1 MLSKRIHEVIEMMNI
16 RLFFCDL
23 QDDRQ
28 AMKVQHELLEIIA
41 MTIIAVAA
49 DCDGWDEIEDFCVQ
63 YEEWL
68 KRVVGLAMPG
78 GVPSADTF
86 ERVWRRVDSKAFKQS
101 FRRWTESIRVK
112 IAGEVISIDGKTS
125 RGSEDDEKRPIH
137 MVSAWLSEQRMV
149 LGQIAVPEKTNE
161 ITAVPEL
168 IKMLDIGGCIITA
181 DAMSCQKT
189 IVAEIIRKKAEY
201 AIGLKGNQ
209 SGLLEY
215 AELLY
220 EGIRKDPGLYE
231 VKSIV
236 TRDKGHGRQEVRTY
250 YLSTELSGL
259 HQLKEW
265 KGLKAIGMVH
275 SVITD
280 IKTGEVTE
288 AYRYYITSLTDIEVF
303 AKAVREHWGIEASLH
318 HVLDVSFQED
328 ASKIHKDNAPDN
340 MAVVRHFVIS
350 ALKFLP
356 VRKKNVS
363 AKRKRKMCGR
373 NPELLLQAL
382 ELILAPKQTDAS

>member
-1 MLSKRIHEVIEMMNI
+1 MMNI

-23 QDDRQ
+23 KDERQ
-28 AMKVQHELLEIIA
+28 GMKVQHNLLEIVA

-49 DCDGWDEIEDFCVQ
+49 DCDGWDEVEDFCLQ
-63 YEEWL
+63 YEDWL
-68 KRVVGLAMPG
+68 RKVVGLSMPN

-86 ERVWRRVDSKAFKQS
+86 ERIWQRLDSKEFKRS
-101 FRRWTESIRVK
+101 FRRWAESIRVK
-112 IAGEVISIDGKTS
+112 IKGEVISIDGKTS
-125 RGSEDDEKRPIH
+125 RGSGDDETKAVH
-137 MVSAWLSEQRMV
+137 MVSAWLSEQKMV

-168 IKMLDIGGCIITA
+168 IKMLDIGGCILTA

-189 IVAEIIRKKAEY
+189 IVAEIVRKKADY
-201 AIGLKGNQ
+201 VIGLKGNQ

-220 EGIRKDPGLYE
+220 EGIRKEPGLYE

-259 HQLKEW
+259 HQQKEW

-280 IKTGEVTE
+280 IKTGEATE
-288 AYRYYITSLTDIEVF
+288 AYRYYITSITDIEAF
-303 AKAVREHWGIEASLH
+303 ARAVREHWGIEASLH

-328 ASKIHKDNAPDN
+328 ASKIRKDNAPDN
-340 MAVVRHFVIS
+340 MAVIRHFVIG
-350 ALKFLP
+350 ALKYLP
-356 VRKKNVS
+356 VRKNNVS
-363 AKRKRKMCGR
+363 ARRKRKMCGR
-373 NPELLLQAL
+373 NPDLLLQAL
-382 ELILAPKQTDAS
+382 ELILAPQVAEAP

>member
-1 MLSKRIHEVIEMMNI
+1 MNI
-16 RLFFCDL
+16 RLFFSDL
-23 QDDRQ
+23 KDERQ
-28 AMKVQHELLEIIA
+28 GMKVQHDLLEIIA
-41 MTIIAVAA
+41 MTIISVAA
-49 DCDGWDEIEDFCVQ
+49 DCDGWDEVEDFCLQ

-68 KRVVGLAMPG
+68 RKVVGLSMPN
-78 GVPSADTF
+78 GVPSSDTF
-86 ERVWRRVDSKAFKQS
+86 ERIWQRLDSKEFKRS
-101 FRRWTESIRVK
+101 FRRWAESIRVK
-112 IAGEVISIDGKTS
+112 IKGEVISIDGKTS
-125 RGSEDDEKRPIH
+125 RGSGEDGKKAVH
-137 MVSAWLSEQRMV
+137 MVSAWLSEQKMV
-149 LGQIAVPEKTNE
+149 LGQIAVPEKINE

-168 IKMLDIGGCIITA
+168 IKMLDVGGCILTA

-201 AIGLKGNQ
+201 VIGLKGNQ

-220 EGIRKDPGLYE
+220 EGIRKDPGLYD

-236 TRDKGHGRQEVRTY
+236 TRNKGHGRQEVRSY

-275 SVITD
+275 SIVTD

-288 AYRYYITSLTDIEVF
+288 AYRYYITSLTDIETF
-303 AKAVREHWGIEASLH
+303 ARAVREHWGIEASLH

-328 ASKIHKDNAPDN
+328 ASKIRKDNAPDN
-340 MAVVRHFVIS
+340 MAVIRHFVIG
-350 ALKFLP
+350 ALKYLP
-356 VRKKNVS
+356 VRKNNVS
-363 AKRKRKMCGR
+363 ARRKRKMCGR
-373 NPELLLQAL
+373 NPDLLLQAL
-382 ELILAPKQTDAS
+382 ELILAPQDTNAS

>member
-1 MLSKRIHEVIEMMNI
+1 
-16 RLFFCDL
+16 
-23 QDDRQ
+23 
-28 AMKVQHELLEIIA
+28 MKVQHDLLEIIA
-41 MTIIAVAA
+41 MTIIAVAG
-49 DCDGWDEIEDFCVQ
+49 DCDGWDEIEDFCLQ

-68 KRVVGLAMPG
+68 RRVVGLSMSS

-86 ERVWRRVDSKAFKQS
+86 ERIWRRMDSKAFKAS
-101 FRRWTESIRVK
+101 FRRWTESIRKK
-112 IAGEVISIDGKTS
+112 IKGEVISIDGKTL
-125 RGSEDDEKRPIH
+125 RGSEDDDRQPVH
-137 MVSAWLSEQRMV
+137 MVSAWLSEQKMV

-181 DAMSCQKT
+181 DAMSCQKA
-189 IVAEIIRKKAEY
+189 IVAEIIEKKADY

-220 EGIRKDPGLYE
+220 EGIRKEPELYE
-231 VKSIV
+231 VKSITTV
-236 TRDKGHGRQEVRTY
+236 NKGHGRQEVRTY
-250 YLSTELSGL
+250 YLSAELSGL
-259 HQLKEW
+259 HQQREW
-265 KGLKAIGMVH
+265 KGLKAIGIVH

-288 AYRYYITSLTDIEVF
+288 AYRYYITSLTDIETF
-303 AKAVREHWGIEASLH
+303 ARAVREHWGIEASLH

-340 MAVVRHFVIS
+340 MAVVRHFMIA
-350 ALKFLP
+350 ALKYLP

-363 AKRKRKMCGR
+363 ASRKRKLCGR
-373 NPELLLQAL
+373 NPDLLLQAL
-382 ELILAPKQTDAS
+382 ELILYPQEAGAS

>member
-1 MLSKRIHEVIEMMNI
+1 MNI

-23 QDDRQ
+23 KDERQ
-28 AMKVQHELLEIIA
+28 GMKVQHNLLEIVA

-49 DCDGWDEIEDFCVQ
+49 DCDGWDEVEDFCLQ
-63 YEEWL
+63 YEDWL
-68 KRVVGLAMPG
+68 RKVVGLSMPN

-86 ERVWRRVDSKAFKQS
+86 ERIWQRLDSKEFKRS
-101 FRRWTESIRVK
+101 FRRWAESIRVK
-112 IAGEVISIDGKTS
+112 IKGEVISIDGKTS
-125 RGSEDDEKRPIH
+125 RGSGDDETKAVH
-137 MVSAWLSEQRMV
+137 MVSAWLSEQKMV

-168 IKMLDIGGCIITA
+168 IKMLDIGGCILTA

-189 IVAEIIRKKAEY
+189 IVAEIVRKKADY
-201 AIGLKGNQ
+201 VIGLKGNQ

-220 EGIRKDPGLYE
+220 EGIRKEPGLYE

-259 HQLKEW
+259 HQQKEW

-280 IKTGEVTE
+280 IKTGEATE
-288 AYRYYITSLTDIEVF
+288 AYRYYITSITDIEAF
-303 AKAVREHWGIEASLH
+303 ARAVREHWGIEASLH

-328 ASKIHKDNAPDN
+328 ASKIRKDNAPDN
-340 MAVVRHFVIS
+340 MAVIRHFVIG
-350 ALKFLP
+350 ALKYLP
-356 VRKKNVS
+356 VRKNNVS
-363 AKRKRKMCGR
+363 ARRKRKMCGR
-373 NPELLLQAL
+373 NPDLLLQAL
-382 ELILAPKQTDAS
+382 ELILAPQVAETP

>member
-1 MLSKRIHEVIEMMNI
+1 MNI

-23 QDDRQ
+23 KDERQ
-28 AMKVQHELLEIIA
+28 GMKVQHNLLEIVA

-49 DCDGWDEIEDFCVQ
+49 DCDGWDEVEDFCLQ
-63 YEEWL
+63 YEDWL
-68 KRVVGLAMPG
+68 RKVVGLSMPN

-86 ERVWRRVDSKAFKQS
+86 ERIWQRLDSKEFKRS
-101 FRRWTESIRVK
+101 FRRWAESIRVK
-112 IAGEVISIDGKTS
+112 IKGEVISIDGKTS
-125 RGSEDDEKRPIH
+125 RGSGDDETKAVH
-137 MVSAWLSEQRMV
+137 MVSAWLSEQKMV

-168 IKMLDIGGCIITA
+168 IKMLDISGCILTA

-189 IVAEIIRKKAEY
+189 IVAEIVRKKADY
-201 AIGLKGNQ
+201 VIGLKGNQ

-220 EGIRKDPGLYE
+220 EGIRKEPGLYE

-259 HQLKEW
+259 HQQKEW

-280 IKTGEVTE
+280 IKTGEATE
-288 AYRYYITSLTDIEVF
+288 AYRYYITSITDIEAF
-303 AKAVREHWGIEASLH
+303 ARAVREHWGIEASLH

-328 ASKIHKDNAPDN
+328 ASKIRKDNAPDN
-340 MAVVRHFVIS
+340 MAVIRHFVIG
-350 ALKFLP
+350 ALKYLP
-356 VRKKNVS
+356 VRKNNVS
-363 AKRKRKMCGR
+363 ARRKRKMCGR
-373 NPELLLQAL
+373 NPDLLLQAL
-382 ELILAPKQTDAS
+382 ELILAPQVAEAP

>member
-1 MLSKRIHEVIEMMNI
+1 VHHEKNTEVIDVMNI

-23 QDDRQ
+23 KDERQ
-28 AMKVQHELLEIIA
+28 GMKVQHNLLEIVA

-49 DCDGWDEIEDFCVQ
+49 DCDGWDEVEDFCLQ
-63 YEEWL
+63 YEDWL
-68 KRVVGLAMPG
+68 RKVVGLSMPN

-86 ERVWRRVDSKAFKQS
+86 ERIWQRLDSKEFKRS
-101 FRRWTESIRVK
+101 FRRWAESIRVK
-112 IAGEVISIDGKTS
+112 IKGEVISIDGKTS
-125 RGSEDDEKRPIH
+125 RGSGDDETKAVH
-137 MVSAWLSEQRMV
+137 MVSAWLSEQKMV

-168 IKMLDIGGCIITA
+168 IKMLDIGGCILTA

-189 IVAEIIRKKAEY
+189 IVAEIVRKKADY
-201 AIGLKGNQ
+201 VIGLKGNQ

-220 EGIRKDPGLYE
+220 EGIRKEPGLYE

-259 HQLKEW
+259 HQQKEW

-280 IKTGEVTE
+280 IKTGEATE
-288 AYRYYITSLTDIEVF
+288 AYRYYITSITDIEAF
-303 AKAVREHWGIEASLH
+303 ARAVREHWGIEASLH

-328 ASKIHKDNAPDN
+328 ASKIRKDNAPDN
-340 MAVVRHFVIS
+340 MAVIRHFVIG
-350 ALKFLP
+350 ALKYLP
-356 VRKKNVS
+356 VRKNNVS
-363 AKRKRKMCGR
+363 ARRKRKMCGR
-373 NPELLLQAL
+373 NPDLLLQAL
-382 ELILAPKQTDAS
+382 ELILAPQVAEAP

>member
-1 MLSKRIHEVIEMMNI
+1 MNI
-16 RLFFCDL
+16 RLFFSNL
-23 QDDRQ
+23 KDDRQ
-28 AMKVQHELLEIIA
+28 GMKVQHNLLEIIA

-49 DCDGWDEIEDFCVQ
+49 DCDGWDEVEDFCLQ
-63 YEEWL
+63 YEDWIR
-68 KRVVGLAMPG
+68 KVVGLSMPN

-86 ERVWRRVDSKAFKQS
+86 ERIWQRLDSKEFKKS

-125 RGSEDDEKRPIH
+125 RGSGDDEKKAVH
-137 MVSAWLSEQRMV
+137 MVSAWLSEQKMV

-181 DAMSCQKT
+181 DAMSCQKS
-189 IVAEIIRKKAEY
+189 IVAEVIRKKADY
-201 AIGLKGNQ
+201 VIGLKGNQ

-236 TRDKGHGRQEVRTY
+236 THDKGHGRQEVRTY
-250 YLSTELSGL
+250 YISTELSGL
-259 HQLKEW
+259 HQQKEW

-288 AYRYYITSLTDIEVF
+288 AYRYYITSLTDIEAF
-303 AKAVREHWGIEASLH
+303 ARAVREHWGIEASLH

-328 ASKIHKDNAPDN
+328 ASKIRRDNAPDN
-340 MAVVRHFVIS
+340 MAVIRHFVIA
-350 ALKFLP
+350 ALKYLP
-356 VRKKNVS
+356 VRKNNVS
-363 AKRKRKMCGR
+363 ARRKRKMCGR
-373 NPELLLQAL
+373 NPDLLLQAL
-382 ELILAPKQTDAS
+382 ELILAPQNAETL

>member
-1 MLSKRIHEVIEMMNI
+1 VHHEKITEVIDVMNI

-23 QDDRQ
+23 KDERQ
-28 AMKVQHELLEIIA
+28 GMKVQHNLLEIVA

-49 DCDGWDEIEDFCVQ
+49 DCDGWDEVEDFCLQ
-63 YEEWL
+63 YEDWL
-68 KRVVGLAMPG
+68 RKVVGLSMPN

-86 ERVWRRVDSKAFKQS
+86 ERIWQRLDSKEFKRS
-101 FRRWTESIRVK
+101 FRRWAESIRVK
-112 IAGEVISIDGKTS
+112 IKGEVISIDGKTS
-125 RGSEDDEKRPIH
+125 RGSGDDETKAVH
-137 MVSAWLSEQRMV
+137 MVSAWLSEQKMV

-168 IKMLDIGGCIITA
+168 IKMLDIGGCILTA

-189 IVAEIIRKKAEY
+189 IVAEIVRKKADY
-201 AIGLKGNQ
+201 VIGLKGNQ

-220 EGIRKDPGLYE
+220 EGIRKEPGLYE

-259 HQLKEW
+259 HQQKEW

-280 IKTGEVTE
+280 IKTGEATE
-288 AYRYYITSLTDIEVF
+288 AYRYYITSITDIEAF
-303 AKAVREHWGIEASLH
+303 ARAVREHWGIEASLH

-328 ASKIHKDNAPDN
+328 ASKIRKDNAPDN
-340 MAVVRHFVIS
+340 MAVIRHFVIG
-350 ALKFLP
+350 ALKYLP
-356 VRKKNVS
+356 VRKNNVS
-363 AKRKRKMCGR
+363 ARRKRKMCGR
-373 NPELLLQAL
+373 NPDLLLQAL
-382 ELILAPKQTDAS
+382 ELILAPQVAEAP

>member
-1 MLSKRIHEVIEMMNI
+1 MHHEKITEVIDVMNI

-23 QDDRQ
+23 KDERQ
-28 AMKVQHELLEIIA
+28 GMKVQHNLLEIVA

-49 DCDGWDEIEDFCVQ
+49 DCDGWDEVEDFCLQ
-63 YEEWL
+63 YEDWL
-68 KRVVGLAMPG
+68 RKVVGLSMPN

-86 ERVWRRVDSKAFKQS
+86 ERIWQRLDSKEFKRS
-101 FRRWTESIRVK
+101 FRRWAESIRVK
-112 IAGEVISIDGKTS
+112 IKGEVISIDGKTS
-125 RGSEDDEKRPIH
+125 RGSGDDETKAVH
-137 MVSAWLSEQRMV
+137 MVSAWLSEQKMV

-168 IKMLDIGGCIITA
+168 IKMLDIGGCILTA

-189 IVAEIIRKKAEY
+189 IVAEIVRKKADY
-201 AIGLKGNQ
+201 VIGLKGNQ

-220 EGIRKDPGLYE
+220 EGIRKEPGLYE

-259 HQLKEW
+259 HQQKEW

-280 IKTGEVTE
+280 IKTGEATE
-288 AYRYYITSLTDIEVF
+288 AYRYYITSITDIEAF
-303 AKAVREHWGIEASLH
+303 ARAVREHWGIEASLH

-328 ASKIHKDNAPDN
+328 ASKIRKDNAPDN
-340 MAVVRHFVIS
+340 MAVIRHFVIG
-350 ALKFLP
+350 ALKYLP
-356 VRKKNVS
+356 VRKNNVS
-363 AKRKRKMCGR
+363 ARRKRKMCGR
-373 NPELLLQAL
+373 NPDLLLQAL
-382 ELILAPKQTDAS
+382 ELILAPQVAEAP

>member
-1 MLSKRIHEVIEMMNI
+1 MNI

-23 QDDRQ
+23 KDERQ
-28 AMKVQHELLEIIA
+28 GMKVQHNLLEIIA
-41 MTIIAVAA
+41 MTIISVAA
-49 DCDGWDEIEDFCVQ
+49 DCDGWDEIEDFCIQ

-68 KRVVGLAMPG
+68 RKVVGLSMPN

-86 ERVWRRVDSKAFKQS
+86 ERIWQRLDSKEFKRS
-101 FRRWTESIRVK
+101 FRRWAESIRVK
-112 IAGEVISIDGKTS
+112 IKGEVISIDGKTS
-125 RGSEDDEKRPIH
+125 RGSEDDGKKAIH
-137 MVSAWLSEQRMV
+137 MVSAWLSEQKMV

-168 IKMLDIGGCIITA
+168 IKMLDIGGCILTA

-189 IVAEIIRKKAEY
+189 IVAEIIQKKADY
-201 AIGLKGNQ
+201 VIGLKGNQ

-236 TRDKGHGRQEVRTY
+236 TRDKGHGRQEIRTY
-250 YLSTELSGL
+250 YLSTELTGL

-275 SVITD
+275 SIVTD

-288 AYRYYITSLTDIEVF
+288 AYRYYITSLTDIEAF
-303 AKAVREHWGIEASLH
+303 ARAVREHWGIEASLH

-328 ASKIHKDNAPDN
+328 SSKIRKDNAPDN
-340 MAVVRHFVIS
+340 MAVIRHFVIG
-350 ALKFLP
+350 ALKYLP
-356 VRKKNVS
+356 VRKNNVS
-363 AKRKRKMCGR
+363 ARRKRKMCGR

-382 ELILAPKQTDAS
+382 ELILAPQVAETP

>member
-1 MLSKRIHEVIEMMNI
+1 
-16 RLFFCDL
+16 
-23 QDDRQ
+23 
-28 AMKVQHELLEIIA
+28 
-41 MTIIAVAA
+41 
-49 DCDGWDEIEDFCVQ
+49 
-63 YEEWL
+63 
-68 KRVVGLAMPG
+68 MPN

-86 ERVWRRVDSKAFKQS
+86 ERIWQRLDSKEFKKS

-125 RGSEDDEKRPIH
+125 RGSGDDEKKAVH
-137 MVSAWLSEQRMV
+137 MVSAWLSEQKMV

-181 DAMSCQKT
+181 DAMSCQKS
-189 IVAEIIRKKAEY
+189 IVAEVIRKKADY
-201 AIGLKGNQ
+201 VIGLKGNQ

-236 TRDKGHGRQEVRTY
+236 THDKGHGRQEVRTY
-250 YLSTELSGL
+250 YISTELSGL
-259 HQLKEW
+259 HQQKEW

-288 AYRYYITSLTDIEVF
+288 AYRYYITSLTDIEAF
-303 AKAVREHWGIEASLH
+303 ARAVREHWGIEASLH

-328 ASKIHKDNAPDN
+328 ASKIRRDNAPDN
-340 MAVVRHFVIS
+340 MAVIRHFVIA
-350 ALKFLP
+350 ALKYLP
-356 VRKKNVS
+356 VRKNNVS
-363 AKRKRKMCGR
+363 ARRKRKMCGR
-373 NPELLLQAL
+373 NPDLLLQAL
-382 ELILAPKQTDAS
+382 ELILAPQNAETL

>member
-1 MLSKRIHEVIEMMNI
+1 MNI
-16 RLFFCDL
+16 RLFFSDL
-23 QDDRQ
+23 GDERQ
-28 AMKVQHELLEIIA
+28 EMKVQHDMLEIVA

-49 DCDGWDEIEDFCVQ
+49 DCDGWEEIEDFCVQ

-68 KRVVGLAMPG
+68 RRVVGLSMPS

-86 ERVWRRVDSKAFKQS
+86 ERIWRRMDSKAFKAS
-101 FRRWTESIRVK
+101 FRRWAESIRIK
-112 IAGEVISIDGKTS
+112 IKGEVISIDGKTA
-125 RGSEDDEKRPIH
+125 RGSKDDDRGPVH
-137 MVSAWLSEQRMV
+137 MVSAWLSEQKMV

-181 DAMSCQKT
+181 DAMSCQKA
-189 IVAEIIRKKAEY
+189 IVSEIIGKKAEY
-201 AIGLKGNQ
+201 VIGLKGNQ

-220 EGIRKDPGLYE
+220 EGIRKEPGLYE
-231 VKSIV
+231 VKSITTV
-236 TRDKGHGRQEVRTY
+236 NKGHGRQEVRTY

-259 HQLKEW
+259 HQQREW

-288 AYRYYITSLTDIEVF
+288 AYRYYITSLTDIDTF
-303 AKAVREHWGIEASLH
+303 ARAVREHWGIEASLH
-318 HVLDVSFQED
+318 YVLDVSFQED

-340 MAVVRHFVIS
+340 MAVVRHFVIA

-363 AKRKRKMCGR
+363 ASRKRKMCGR
-373 NPELLLQAL
+373 NPDLLLQAL
-382 ELILAPKQTDAS
+382 ELILSPQEPAVS

>member
-1 MLSKRIHEVIEMMNI
+1 MNI
-16 RLFFCDL
+16 RLFFSDL
-23 QDDRQ
+23 KDERQ
-28 AMKVQHELLEIIA
+28 GMKVQHDLLEIIA
-41 MTIIAVAA
+41 MTIISVAA
-49 DCDGWDEIEDFCVQ
+49 DCDGWDEIEDFCLQ
-63 YEEWL
+63 YEDWL
-68 KRVVGLAMPG
+68 KEVVGLTMPN

-86 ERVWRRVDSKAFKQS
+86 ERIWQRLDSKEFKRS
-101 FRRWTESIRVK
+101 FRRWAESIRIK

-125 RGSEDDEKRPIH
+125 RGSEEDEKKAVH
-137 MVSAWLSEQRMV
+137 MVSAWLSEQKIV

-181 DAMSCQKT
+181 DAMSCQKA
-189 IVAEIIRKKAEY
+189 IVAEIIRKKADY
-201 AIGLKGNQ
+201 VIGLKGNQ
-209 SGLLEY
+209 SGMLEY

-220 EGIRKDPGLYE
+220 EGIRNDPGLYE

-236 TRDKGHGRQEVRTY
+236 TRDRGHERQEVRTY

-275 SVITD
+275 SIVTD

-288 AYRYYITSLTDIEVF
+288 AYRYYITSLTDIEAF
-303 AKAVREHWGIEASLH
+303 ARAVREHWGIEASLH

-328 ASKIHKDNAPDN
+328 ASKIRKDNAPDN
-340 MAVVRHFVIS
+340 MAVIRHFVIG
-350 ALKFLP
+350 ALKYLP
-356 VRKKNVS
+356 VRKNNVS
-363 AKRKRKMCGR
+363 ARRKRKMCGR
-373 NPELLLQAL
+373 NPDLLLQAL
-382 ELILAPKQTDAS
+382 ELILAPQVAEAP

>member
-1 MLSKRIHEVIEMMNI
+1 MNI
-16 RLFFCDL
+16 RLFFSNL
-23 QDDRQ
+23 KDDRQ
-28 AMKVQHELLEIIA
+28 GMKVQHNLLEIIA

-49 DCDGWDEIEDFCVQ
+49 DCDGWDEVEDFCLQ
-63 YEEWL
+63 YEDWIR
-68 KRVVGLAMPG
+68 KVVGLSMPN

-86 ERVWRRVDSKAFKQS
+86 ERIWQRLDSKEFKRS

-125 RGSEDDEKRPIH
+125 RGSGDDEKKAVH
-137 MVSAWLSEQRMV
+137 MVSAWLSEQKMV

-181 DAMSCQKT
+181 DAMSCQKS
-189 IVAEIIRKKAEY
+189 IVAEVIRKKADY
-201 AIGLKGNQ
+201 VIGLKGNQ

-236 TRDKGHGRQEVRTY
+236 THDKGHGRQEVRTY
-250 YLSTELSGL
+250 YISTELSGL
-259 HQLKEW
+259 HQQKEW

-288 AYRYYITSLTDIEVF
+288 AYRYYITSLTDIEAF
-303 AKAVREHWGIEASLH
+303 ARAVREHWGIEASLH

-328 ASKIHKDNAPDN
+328 ASKIRRDNAPDN
-340 MAVVRHFVIS
+340 MAVIHHFVIA
-350 ALKFLP
+350 ALKYLP
-356 VRKKNVS
+356 VRKNNVS
-363 AKRKRKMCGR
+363 ARRKRKMCGR
-373 NPELLLQAL
+373 NPDLLLQAL
-382 ELILAPKQTDAS
+382 ELILAPQNAEAL

>member
-1 MLSKRIHEVIEMMNI
+1 VMNI
-16 RLFFCDL
+16 RLFFSDL
-23 QDDRQ
+23 KDERQ
-28 AMKVQHELLEIIA
+28 GMKVQHDLLEIIA
-41 MTIIAVAA
+41 MTIISVAA
-49 DCDGWDEIEDFCVQ
+49 DCDGWDEIEDFCLQ
-63 YEEWL
+63 YEDWL
-68 KRVVGLAMPG
+68 KEVVGLTMPN

-86 ERVWRRVDSKAFKQS
+86 ERIWQRLDSKEFKRS
-101 FRRWTESIRVK
+101 FRRWAESIRIK

-125 RGSEDDEKRPIH
+125 RGSEEDEKKAVH
-137 MVSAWLSEQRMV
+137 MVSAWLSEQKIV

-181 DAMSCQKT
+181 DAMSCQKA
-189 IVAEIIRKKAEY
+189 IVAEIIRKKADY
-201 AIGLKGNQ
+201 VIGLKGNQ
-209 SGLLEY
+209 SGMLEY

-220 EGIRKDPGLYE
+220 EGIRNDPGLYE

-236 TRDKGHGRQEVRTY
+236 TRDRGHGRQEVRTY

-275 SVITD
+275 SIVTD

-288 AYRYYITSLTDIEVF
+288 AYRYYITSLTDIEAF
-303 AKAVREHWGIEASLH
+303 ARAVREHWGIEASLH

-328 ASKIHKDNAPDN
+328 ASKIRKDNAPDN
-340 MAVVRHFVIS
+340 MAVIRHFVIG
-350 ALKFLP
+350 ALKYLP
-356 VRKKNVS
+356 VRKNNVS
-363 AKRKRKMCGR
+363 ARRKRKMCGR
-373 NPELLLQAL
+373 NPDLLLQAL
-382 ELILAPKQTDAS
+382 ELILAPQVAEAP

>member
-1 MLSKRIHEVIEMMNI
+1 MNI

-23 QDDRQ
+23 KDERQ
-28 AMKVQHELLEIIA
+28 GMKVQHNLLEIIA
-41 MTIIAVAA
+41 MTIISVAA
-49 DCDGWDEIEDFCVQ
+49 DCDGWDEIEDFCLQ

-68 KRVVGLAMPG
+68 RKVVGLSLPNG
-78 GVPSADTF
+78 IPSADTF
-86 ERVWRRVDSKAFKQS
+86 ERIWQRLDSKEFKRS

-125 RGSEDDEKRPIH
+125 RGSEDDGKKAVH
-137 MVSAWLSEQRMV
+137 MVSAWLSEQKMV

-168 IKMLDIGGCIITA
+168 IKMLDIGGCILTA

-189 IVAEIIRKKAEY
+189 IVAEIIRKKADY
-201 AIGLKGNQ
+201 VIGLKGNQ

-220 EGIRKDPGLYE
+220 EGIRSGPGLYE

-236 TRDKGHGRQEVRTY
+236 TRGKGHGRQEVRTY

-259 HQLKEW
+259 QQQKEW

-288 AYRYYITSLTDIEVF
+288 AYRYYITSLTDIEAF
-303 AKAVREHWGIEASLH
+303 ARAVREHWGIEASLH

-328 ASKIHKDNAPDN
+328 ASKIRKDNAPDN
-340 MAVVRHFVIS
+340 IAVVRHFVIA
-350 ALKFLP
+350 ALKYLP
-356 VRKKNVS
+356 VRKNNVS
-363 AKRKRKMCGR
+363 ARRKRKMCGR
-373 NPELLLQAL
+373 NPDLLLQAL
-382 ELILAPKQTDAS
+382 ELILAPQDKNVS

>member
-1 MLSKRIHEVIEMMNI
+1 MNI

-23 QDDRQ
+23 KDERQ
-28 AMKVQHELLEIIA
+28 GMKVQHNLLEIVA

-49 DCDGWDEIEDFCVQ
+49 DCDGWDEVEDFCLQ
-63 YEEWL
+63 YEDWL
-68 KRVVGLAMPG
+68 RKVVGLSKPN

-86 ERVWRRVDSKAFKQS
+86 ERIWQRLDSKEFKRS
-101 FRRWTESIRVK
+101 FRRWAESIRVK
-112 IAGEVISIDGKTS
+112 IKGEVISIDGKTS
-125 RGSEDDEKRPIH
+125 RGSGDDETKAVH
-137 MVSAWLSEQRMV
+137 MVSAWLSEQKMV

-168 IKMLDIGGCIITA
+168 IKMLDIGGCILTA

-189 IVAEIIRKKAEY
+189 IVAEIVRKKADY
-201 AIGLKGNQ
+201 VIGLKGNQ

-220 EGIRKDPGLYE
+220 EGIRKEPGLYE

-259 HQLKEW
+259 HQQKEW

-280 IKTGEVTE
+280 IKTGEATE
-288 AYRYYITSLTDIEVF
+288 AYRYYITSITDIEAF
-303 AKAVREHWGIEASLH
+303 ARAVREHWGIEASLH

-328 ASKIHKDNAPDN
+328 ASKIRKDNAPDN
-340 MAVVRHFVIS
+340 MAVIRHFVIG
-350 ALKFLP
+350 ALKYLP
-356 VRKKNVS
+356 VRKNNVS
-363 AKRKRKMCGR
+363 ARRKRKMCGR
-373 NPELLLQAL
+373 NPDLLLQAL
-382 ELILAPKQTDAS
+382 ELILAPQVAEAP

>member
-1 MLSKRIHEVIEMMNI
+1 MNI

-23 QDDRQ
+23 KDERQ
-28 AMKVQHELLEIIA
+28 GMKVQHNLLEIVA

-49 DCDGWDEIEDFCVQ
+49 DCDGWDEVEDFCLQ
-63 YEEWL
+63 YEDWL
-68 KRVVGLAMPG
+68 RKVVGLSMPN

-86 ERVWRRVDSKAFKQS
+86 ERIWQRLDSKEFKRS
-101 FRRWTESIRVK
+101 FRRWAESIRVK
-112 IAGEVISIDGKTS
+112 IKGEVISIDGKTS
-125 RGSEDDEKRPIH
+125 RGSGDDETKAVH
-137 MVSAWLSEQRMV
+137 MVSAWLSEQKMV

-168 IKMLDIGGCIITA
+168 IKMLDIGGCILTA

-189 IVAEIIRKKAEY
+189 IVAEIVRKKADY
-201 AIGLKGNQ
+201 VIGLKGNQ

-220 EGIRKDPGLYE
+220 EGIRKEPGLYE

-259 HQLKEW
+259 HQQKEW

-280 IKTGEVTE
+280 IKTGEATE
-288 AYRYYITSLTDIEVF
+288 AYRYYITSITDIEAF
-303 AKAVREHWGIEASLH
+303 ARAVREHWGIEASLH

-328 ASKIHKDNAPDN
+328 ASKIRKDNAPDN
-340 MAVVRHFVIS
+340 MAVIRHFVIG
-350 ALKFLP
+350 ALKYLP
-356 VRKKNVS
+356 VRKNNVS
-363 AKRKRKMCGR
+363 ARRKRKMCGR
-373 NPELLLQAL
+373 NPDLLLQAL
-382 ELILAPKQTDAS
+382 ELILAPQVAEAP

>member
-1 MLSKRIHEVIEMMNI
+1 MNI

-23 QDDRQ
+23 KDERQ
-28 AMKVQHELLEIIA
+28 GMKVQHNLLEIVA

-49 DCDGWDEIEDFCVQ
+49 DCDGWDEVEDFCLQ
-63 YEEWL
+63 YEDWL
-68 KRVVGLAMPG
+68 RKVVGLSMPN

-86 ERVWRRVDSKAFKQS
+86 ERIWQRLDSKEFKRS
-101 FRRWTESIRVK
+101 FRRWAESIRVK
-112 IAGEVISIDGKTS
+112 IKGEVISIDGKTS
-125 RGSEDDEKRPIH
+125 RGSGDDETKAVH
-137 MVSAWLSEQRMV
+137 MVSAWLSEQKMV

-168 IKMLDIGGCIITA
+168 IKMLDIGGCILTA

-189 IVAEIIRKKAEY
+189 IVAEIVRKKADY
-201 AIGLKGNQ
+201 VIGLKGNQ

-220 EGIRKDPGLYE
+220 EGIRKEPGLYE

-259 HQLKEW
+259 HQQKEW

-280 IKTGEVTE
+280 IKTGEATK
-288 AYRYYITSLTDIEVF
+288 AYRYYITSITDIEAF
-303 AKAVREHWGIEASLH
+303 ARAVREHWGIEASLH

-328 ASKIHKDNAPDN
+328 ASKIRKDNAPDN
-340 MAVVRHFVIS
+340 MAVIRHFVIG
-350 ALKFLP
+350 ALKYLP
-356 VRKKNVS
+356 VRKNNVS
-363 AKRKRKMCGR
+363 ARRKRKMCGR
-373 NPELLLQAL
+373 NPDLLLQAL
-382 ELILAPKQTDAS
+382 ELILAPQVAEAP

>member
-1 MLSKRIHEVIEMMNI
+1 MNI

-23 QDDRQ
+23 KDERQ
-28 AMKVQHELLEIIA
+28 GMKVQHNLLEIVT

-49 DCDGWDEIEDFCVQ
+49 DCDGWDEVEDFCLQ
-63 YEEWL
+63 YEDWL
-68 KRVVGLAMPG
+68 RKVVGLSMPN

-86 ERVWRRVDSKAFKQS
+86 ERIWQRLDSKEFKRS
-101 FRRWTESIRVK
+101 FRRWAESIRVK
-112 IAGEVISIDGKTS
+112 IKGEVISIDGKTS
-125 RGSEDDEKRPIH
+125 RGSGDDETKAVH
-137 MVSAWLSEQRMV
+137 MVSAWLSEQKMV
-149 LGQIAVPEKTNE
+149 LGQIAVPEKTNK

-168 IKMLDIGGCIITA
+168 IKMLDIGGCILTA

-189 IVAEIIRKKAEY
+189 IVAEIVRKKADY
-201 AIGLKGNQ
+201 VIGLKGNQ

-220 EGIRKDPGLYE
+220 EGVRKEPGLYE

-259 HQLKEW
+259 HQQKEW

-280 IKTGEVTE
+280 IKTGEATE
-288 AYRYYITSLTDIEVF
+288 AYRYYITSITDIEAF
-303 AKAVREHWGIEASLH
+303 ARAVREHWGIEASLH

-328 ASKIHKDNAPDN
+328 ASKIRKDNAPDN
-340 MAVVRHFVIS
+340 MAVIRHFVIG
-350 ALKFLP
+350 ALKYLP
-356 VRKKNVS
+356 VRKNNVS
-363 AKRKRKMCGR
+363 ARRKRKMCGR
-373 NPELLLQAL
+373 NPDLLLQAL
-382 ELILAPKQTDAS
+382 ELILAPQVAEAP

>member
-1 MLSKRIHEVIEMMNI
+1 MNI
-16 RLFFCDL
+16 RLFFSDL
-23 QDDRQ
+23 RDERQ
-28 AMKVQHELLEIIA
+28 GMKVQHDLLEIIA
-41 MTIIAVAA
+41 MTIIAVAG
-49 DCDGWDEIEDFCVQ
+49 DCDGWEEIEDFCLQ

-68 KRVVGLAMPG
+68 RRVVGLSMPS

-86 ERVWRRVDSKAFKQS
+86 ERIWRRMDSKAFKAS
-101 FRRWTESIRVK
+101 FRRWTESIRK
-112 IAGEVISIDGKTS
+112 KKKGEVISIDGKTS
-125 RGSEDDEKRPIH
+125 RGSEDDDRQPVH
-137 MVSAWLSEQRMV
+137 MVSAWLSEQKMV

-181 DAMSCQKT
+181 DAMSCQKA
-189 IVAEIIRKKAEY
+189 IVAEIIGKKADY

-220 EGIRKDPGLYE
+220 EGIRKEPGLYE
-231 VKSIV
+231 VKSITTV
-236 TRDKGHGRQEVRTY
+236 NKGHGRQEVRTY

-259 HQLKEW
+259 HQQREW

-275 SVITD
+275 SVVTD
-280 IKTGEVTE
+280 VKTGKVTE
-288 AYRYYITSLTDIEVF
+288 AYRYYITSLTDIETF
-303 AKAVREHWGIEASLH
+303 ARAVREHWGIEASLH

-340 MAVVRHFVIS
+340 MAVVRHFVIA
-350 ALKFLP
+350 ALKYLP

-363 AKRKRKMCGR
+363 ASRKRKLCGR
-373 NPELLLQAL
+373 NPDLLLQAL
-382 ELILAPKQTDAS
+382 ELILYPQEAGAS

>member
-1 MLSKRIHEVIEMMNI
+1 MNI
-16 RLFFCDL
+16 RLFFSDL
-23 QDDRQ
+23 KDERQ
-28 AMKVQHELLEIIA
+28 GMKVQHDLLEIIA
-41 MTIIAVAA
+41 MTIISVAA
-49 DCDGWDEIEDFCVQ
+49 DCDGWDEIEDFCLQ
-63 YEEWL
+63 YEDWL
-68 KRVVGLAMPG
+68 KEVVGLTMPN

-86 ERVWRRVDSKAFKQS
+86 ERIWQRLDSKEFKRS
-101 FRRWTESIRVK
+101 FRRWAESIRIK

-125 RGSEDDEKRPIH
+125 RGSEEDEKKAVH
-137 MVSAWLSEQRMV
+137 MVSAWLSEQKIV

-181 DAMSCQKT
+181 DAMSCQKA
-189 IVAEIIRKKAEY
+189 IVAEIIRKKADY
-201 AIGLKGNQ
+201 VIRLKGNQ
-209 SGLLEY
+209 SGMLEY

-220 EGIRKDPGLYE
+220 EGIRNDPGLYE

-236 TRDKGHGRQEVRTY
+236 TRDRGHGRQEVRTY

-275 SVITD
+275 SIVTD

-288 AYRYYITSLTDIEVF
+288 AYRYYITSLTDIEAF
-303 AKAVREHWGIEASLH
+303 ARAVREHWGIEASLH

-328 ASKIHKDNAPDN
+328 ASKIRKDNAPDN
-340 MAVVRHFVIS
+340 MAVIRHFVIG
-350 ALKFLP
+350 ALKYLP
-356 VRKKNVS
+356 VRKNNVS
-363 AKRKRKMCGR
+363 ARRKRKMCGR
-373 NPELLLQAL
+373 NPDLLLQAL
-382 ELILAPKQTDAS
+382 ELILAPQVAEAP

>member
-1 MLSKRIHEVIEMMNI
+1 MHHEKNTEVIDVMNI

-23 QDDRQ
+23 KDERQ
-28 AMKVQHELLEIIA
+28 GMKVQHNLLEIVA

-49 DCDGWDEIEDFCVQ
+49 DCDGWDEVEDFCLQ
-63 YEEWL
+63 YEDWL
-68 KRVVGLAMPG
+68 RKVVGLSMPN

-86 ERVWRRVDSKAFKQS
+86 ERIWQRLDSKEFKRS
-101 FRRWTESIRVK
+101 FRRWAESIRVK
-112 IAGEVISIDGKTS
+112 IKGEVISIDGKTS
-125 RGSEDDEKRPIH
+125 RGSGDDETKAVH
-137 MVSAWLSEQRMV
+137 MVSAWLSEQKMV

-168 IKMLDIGGCIITA
+168 IKMLDIGGCILTA

-189 IVAEIIRKKAEY
+189 IVAEIVRKKADY
-201 AIGLKGNQ
+201 VIGLKGNQ

-220 EGIRKDPGLYE
+220 EGIRKEPGLYE

-259 HQLKEW
+259 HQQKEW

-280 IKTGEVTE
+280 IKTGEATE
-288 AYRYYITSLTDIEVF
+288 AYRYYITSITDIEAF
-303 AKAVREHWGIEASLH
+303 ARAVREHWGIEASLH

-328 ASKIHKDNAPDN
+328 ASKIRKDNAPDN
-340 MAVVRHFVIS
+340 MAVIRHFVIG
-350 ALKFLP
+350 ALKYLP
-356 VRKKNVS
+356 VRKNNVS
-363 AKRKRKMCGR
+363 ARRKRKMCGR
-373 NPELLLQAL
+373 NPDLLLQAL
-382 ELILAPKQTDAS
+382 ELILAPQVAEAP

>member
-1 MLSKRIHEVIEMMNI
+1 MNI

-23 QDDRQ
+23 KDERQ
-28 AMKVQHELLEIIA
+28 GMKVQHNLLEIVT

-49 DCDGWDEIEDFCVQ
+49 DCDGWDEVEDFCLQ
-63 YEEWL
+63 YEDWL
-68 KRVVGLAMPG
+68 RKVVGLSMPN

-86 ERVWRRVDSKAFKQS
+86 ERIWQRLDSKEFKRS
-101 FRRWTESIRVK
+101 FRRWAESIRVK
-112 IAGEVISIDGKTS
+112 IKGEVISIDGKTS
-125 RGSEDDEKRPIH
+125 RGSGDDETKAVH
-137 MVSAWLSEQRMV
+137 MVSAWLSEQKMV

-168 IKMLDIGGCIITA
+168 IKMLDIGGCILTA

-189 IVAEIIRKKAEY
+189 IVAEIVRKKADY
-201 AIGLKGNQ
+201 VIGLKGNQ

-220 EGIRKDPGLYE
+220 EGIRKEPGLYE

-259 HQLKEW
+259 HQQKEW

-280 IKTGEVTE
+280 IKTGEATE
-288 AYRYYITSLTDIEVF
+288 AYRYYITSITDIEAF
-303 AKAVREHWGIEASLH
+303 ARAVREHWGIEASLH

-328 ASKIHKDNAPDN
+328 ASKIRKDNAPDN
-340 MAVVRHFVIS
+340 MAVIRHFVIG
-350 ALKFLP
+350 ALKYLP
-356 VRKKNVS
+356 VRKNNVS
-363 AKRKRKMCGR
+363 ARRKRKMCGR
-373 NPELLLQAL
+373 NPDLLLQAL
-382 ELILAPKQTDAS
+382 ELILAPQVAEAP

>member
-1 MLSKRIHEVIEMMNI
+1 MNI

-23 QDDRQ
+23 KDERQ
-28 AMKVQHELLEIIA
+28 GMKVQHNLLEIVA

-49 DCDGWDEIEDFCVQ
+49 DCDGWDEVEDFCLQ
-63 YEEWL
+63 YEDWL
-68 KRVVGLAMPG
+68 RKVVGLSMPN

-86 ERVWRRVDSKAFKQS
+86 ERIWQRLDSKEFKRS
-101 FRRWTESIRVK
+101 FRRWAESIRVK
-112 IAGEVISIDGKTS
+112 IKGEVISIDGKTS
-125 RGSEDDEKRPIH
+125 RGSGDDETKAVH
-137 MVSAWLSEQRMV
+137 MVSAWLSEQKMV

-168 IKMLDIGGCIITA
+168 IKMLDIGGCILTA

-189 IVAEIIRKKAEY
+189 IVAEIVRKKADY
-201 AIGLKGNQ
+201 VIGLKGNQ

-220 EGIRKDPGLYE
+220 EGIRKEPGLYE

-259 HQLKEW
+259 HQQKEW

-280 IKTGEVTE
+280 IKTGEATE
-288 AYRYYITSLTDIEVF
+288 AYRYYITSITGIETF
-303 AKAVREHWGIEASLH
+303 ARAVREHWGIEASLH

-328 ASKIHKDNAPDN
+328 ASKIRKDNAPDN
-340 MAVVRHFVIS
+340 MAVIRHFVIG
-350 ALKFLP
+350 ALKYLP
-356 VRKKNVS
+356 VRKNNVS
-363 AKRKRKMCGR
+363 ARRKRKMCGR
-373 NPELLLQAL
+373 NPDLLLQAL
-382 ELILAPKQTDAS
+382 ELILAPQVAEAP

>member
-1 MLSKRIHEVIEMMNI
+1 MNV

-23 QDDRQ
+23 KDDRQ
-28 AMKVQHELLEIIA
+28 GMKVQHNLLEIIA
-41 MTIIAVAA
+41 MTIISVAA
-49 DCDGWDEIEDFCVQ
+49 DCDGWDEVEDFCLQ

-68 KRVVGLAMPG
+68 RKVVGLSMPN

-86 ERVWRRVDSKAFKQS
+86 ERVWQRLDSKEFKRS

-112 IAGEVISIDGKTS
+112 IKGEVISIDGKTS
-125 RGSEDDEKRPIH
+125 CGSGDDEKKAIH
-137 MVSAWLSEQRMV
+137 MVSAWLSEQKMV

-168 IKMLDIGGCIITA
+168 IKMLDIGGCILTA

-189 IVAEIIRKKAEY
+189 IVAEIMRKKADY
-201 AIGLKGNQ
+201 VIGLKGNQ

-220 EGIRKDPGLYE
+220 EGIRNDPGLYE

-259 HQLKEW
+259 HQQKEW

-288 AYRYYITSLTDIEVF
+288 AYRYYITSLTDIEAF
-303 AKAVREHWGIEASLH
+303 ARAVRKHWGIEASLH

-328 ASKIHKDNAPDN
+328 ASKIRKDNAPDN
-340 MAVVRHFVIS
+340 MAVIRHFVIG
-350 ALKFLP
+350 ALKYLP
-356 VRKKNVS
+356 VRKNNVS
-363 AKRKRKMCGR
+363 ARRKRKMCGR
-373 NPELLLQAL
+373 NPDLLLQAL
-382 ELILAPKQTDAS
+382 ELILAPQNADAS